1 MHCNSKIWNIDEK
14 ICFLE
19 QKLFEHTKIIDE
31 LELSLK
37 KLKVLPY
44 ISPKQPRKQS
54 FFENNITLKKGKFV
68 YIVNLYI
75 KYTKTLSF
83 FLIFQQILV
92 KSLSLILCFLFK
104 NIVLR

>member
-44 ISPKQPRKQS
+44 ISPKQPRKQL
-54 FFENNITLKKGKFV
+54 FFEKYVNLKKGKLFYGLNLLIFLTYKKLTSNFV
-68 YIVNLYI
+68 YN
-75 KYTKTLSF
+75 
-83 FLIFQQILV
+83 
-92 KSLSLILCFLFK
+92 
-104 NIVLR
+104 